1 MLPFFAAKRV
11 LFVDA
16 PSVQVSRR
24 SKRNMDKKLSLNLM
38 QGASPFELGLVYE
51 YADPEVAE
59 FAYQGLLD
67 CSHNDKHRYC
77 LHTRTSSW
85 SYTPYSLFITILYC
99 SCGKEFFLLGGIHE
113 KSL

>member
-24 SKRNMDKKLSLNLM
+24 SKQNMDKKLSLNLT

-51 YADPEVAE
+51 CAHPEVAE

-77 LHTRTSSW
+77 LHTRTS
-85 SYTPYSLFITILYC
+85 
-99 SCGKEFFLLGGIHE
+99 CGKEFFLLGGIHE
-113 KSL
+113 KSLWLCSL